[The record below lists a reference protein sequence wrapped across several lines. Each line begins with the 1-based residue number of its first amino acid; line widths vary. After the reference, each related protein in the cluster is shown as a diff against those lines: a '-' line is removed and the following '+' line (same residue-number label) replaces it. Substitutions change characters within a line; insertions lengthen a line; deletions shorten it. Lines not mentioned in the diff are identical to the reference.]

1 MKCWVLLG
9 CVKSIVISFAGTLLE
24 QVSLIGNLT
33 EEKKVVDLFI
43 DKIRTFVK
51 FKPEVKISKEM
62 IKNMA
67 LKLYVEVKP
76 VFERVSEDFG
86 LFMGRCLCFFYEEGK
101 TQISQALIPATTNCR
116 NVPRSNF
123 TRIWH
128 PFGHC
133 KLRDRKYTSL
143 QKVTSQE
150 GKYHLTSANKD
161 SFRRRIRK

>member
-1 MKCWVLLG
+1 M
-9 CVKSIVISFAGTLLE
+9 SFAGTLLE
-24 QVSLIGNLT
+24 QVSLIGSLT

-86 LFMGRCLCFFYEEGK
+86 LFMGRWLRFFFIK
-101 TQISQALIPATTNCR
+101 RMTILKMLKLLTPITTHCR
-116 NVPRSNF
+116 DVP
-123 TRIWH
+123 
-128 PFGHC
+128 
-133 KLRDRKYTSL
+133 
-143 QKVTSQE
+143 
-150 GKYHLTSANKD
+150 
-161 SFRRRIRK
+161 